1 MAENMLSGVGG
12 GAYQDVKEAV
22 TTTGGKILDVK
33 NLKKNYKNLM
43 KEAEELQGLRVNIE
57 KEASRV
63 EIKPAT
69 REWITKV
76 DMLKTKVNELET
88 EYNEGKRKRW
98 RLDRFWS
105 NANFSEDLEKK
116 RQQVC

>member
-43 KEAEELQGLRVNIE
+43 KEAEEL
-57 KEASRV
+57 
-63 EIKPAT
+63 
-69 REWITKV
+69 
-76 DMLKTKVNELET
+76 
-88 EYNEGKRKRW
+88 
-98 RLDRFWS
+98 
-105 NANFSEDLEKK
+105 
-116 RQQVC
+116 